1 MAPRQVYEMRVQR
14 VEDASARLQFAA
26 ERWTLTGRS
35 LRDVENDRCELLK
48 AARAY
53 AAAVRNLARPIRP
66 R

>member
-1 MAPRQVYEMRVQR
+1 MTPRQVYEMRVQR
-14 VEDASARLQFAA
+14 VEDASARLQMAA

-35 LRDVENDRCELLK
+35 VFDISMDRRELLK